1 MPRVATERRH
11 QFKWCKYYVQCRRGW
26 TMGGGGEAKYYLI
39 QNLSW
44 SHDKLISR
52 ELITWDWSSRSWSSE
67 NWSRESTPKRK
78 YFNWWKFPDVQHEEW
93 MVLVRWFST
102 HIVHNIHVGMR
113 LHQYLDHLRVAMDG
127 CQAKRCVAI
136 LYGEKYESNKYRIH
150 YEVQASTWLH
160 TEGHMQARGCVN
172 PVGHSAPH
180 HCVQRPAMQS
190 LCRFQL

>member
-1 MPRVATERRH
+1 MDNVSEAGLWGGGRQT
-11 QFKWCKYYVQCRRGW
+11 WKYYSILKF
-26 TMGGGGEAKYYLI
+26 E
-39 QNLSW
+39 
-44 SHDKLISR
+44 LIS
-52 ELITWDWSSRSWSSE
+52 LQVDF
-67 NWSRESTPKRK
+67 KRIDHPRIDFVGVDLARIDLVRAFQK
-78 YFNWWKFPDVQHEEW
+78 EYFNWWKFPDVRHEEW

-102 HIVHNIHVGMR
+102 HIVHNIHVGVR
-113 LHQYLDHLRVAMDG
+113 LHQYLDHLRVAIDG

-136 LYGEKYESNKYRIH
+136 LCGEKYESNKYRIH